1 MKDKDIRDLVSLADE
16 TYIREAEPGATTGG
30 AIEKRRWLTPLR
42 TRVIALV
49 ACFAL
54 LFSAVGITLYSVLQ
68 RSDYTG
74 SPYYPVISGIAAYQ
88 KKNAPKKSSFLDSI
102 FGGAG
107 GGNAASDLATAP
119 DNTGASQEITDH
131 QVAGVKEAN
140 RIARTDTHI
149 FYLDGRVLR
158 AYSIAAEETAEVGG
172 LSLTVENARFLKTT
186 QAEFFLS
193 ESGNVITLFL
203 PHTDKNGKNRVDLVT
218 LDVSDPAEM
227 REIARRSISGSY
239 LTSRKVGDS
248 LFLITE
254 YSPDAK
260 IDFRKEET
268 YLPGLSGDDGFSP
281 VAPDK
286 IVLPQGDI
294 SSLSYSVVTRLSDA
308 GGEAEVAA
316 FLSYSDDIYVSATRI
331 YSTRSYY
338 ETATTAK
345 DSRVTILKSEIARL
359 RYADGPLTAEPSLT
373 TEGRVQNRFCL
384 DEANGIL
391 RVVTTVNRNYMGSVD
406 VVDVADT
413 GTSASLFCFSLAD
426 GTCVAKVERF
436 APTGETVRSAR
447 FDGDRLYVC
456 TSVQNLDPVFFFDLS
471 DLSAIEVKDT
481 GTIDGFSTSLIPFGD
496 ALVGIGEGET
506 PGSLKIEVF
515 EETGN
520 GVRSLSSYV
529 RNNTAYADE
538 YKAYAIDRTAGVLG
552 LGATIDGTS
561 YYLVFIFDGTDLFL
575 AEKFPL
581 AGDPMIQRGCLVG
594 NRFYAFGASDFAV
607 RRIFGE

>member
-16 TYIREAEPGATTGG
+16 TYIREAEPGVTAGG

-42 TRVIALV
+42 TRVIALA

-68 RSDYTG
+68 HSDYTD

-107 GGNAASDLATAP
+107 GEDIASDTATAP
-119 DNTGASQEITDH
+119 DSTGASQEITDH

-140 RIARTDTHI
+140 QIARTDTHI
-149 FYLDGRVLR
+149 FYLNYETLR
-158 AYSIAAEETAEVGG
+158 AYTIAEEESAEVGK
-172 LSLTVENARFLKTT
+172 LSVFATDYHYAQSKRP
-186 QAEFFLS
+186 EFFLS
-193 ESGNVITLFL
+193 EDGKSVTLFL
-203 PHTDKNGKNRVDLVT
+203 PYTNAHSKRMVEIVT
-218 LDVSDPAEM
+218 VDVSDPANM
-227 REIARRSISGSY
+227 RVVSRRAISGIY

-338 ETATTAK
+338 ETIEHAK
-345 DSRVTILKSEIARL
+345 DGQVSLLKSEIARI
-359 RYADGPLTAEPSLT
+359 RYADGPLSPEPSLVT
-373 TEGRVQNRFCL
+373 DGRVEDRFCL
-384 DEANGIL
+384 DEADGIL
-391 RVVTTVNRNYMGSVD
+391 RVVTTVDSSWRGSSDRMESGRN
-406 VVDVADT
+406 
-413 GTSASLFCFSLAD
+413 ASLFCYSLSD

-436 APTGETVRSAR
+436 APAGESVRSAR

-456 TSVQNLDPVFFFDLS
+456 TSIRNLDPVFLFDLS
-471 DLSAIEVKDT
+471 DLSAIGVKDT
-481 GTIDGFSTSLIPFGD
+481 GTIPGFSTSLIPFGD
-496 ALVGIGEGET
+496 VLLGIGVGEDSA
-506 PGSLKIEVF
+506 SLKIEVF
-515 EETGN
+515 EETDDA
-520 GVRSLSSYV
+520 VRSLSSYERIGTHYV
-529 RNNTAYADE
+529 NE

-552 LGATIDGTS
+552 LATSRYDGAQ
-561 YYLVFIFDGTDLFL
+561 YLVFTFDGQTLSL
-575 AEKFPL
+575 AQSIPFSDYVE
-581 AGDPMIQRGCLVG
+581 GQRGCLVG
-594 NRFYAFGASDFAV
+594 DFFYAFDGSDFAV